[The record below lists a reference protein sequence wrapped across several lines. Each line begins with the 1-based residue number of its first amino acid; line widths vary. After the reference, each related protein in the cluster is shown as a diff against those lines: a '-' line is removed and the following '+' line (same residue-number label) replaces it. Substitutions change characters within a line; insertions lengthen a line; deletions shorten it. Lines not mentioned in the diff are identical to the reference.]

1 MRIAC
6 LAGKTSHLALVVL
19 MLPLAVGCQ
28 QPRTRQALDLKQLT
42 RLDPARGVQD
52 SKTDL
57 LWYDATLLPVEG
69 RGWSET
75 EDFYDRLPAKS
86 KNVVRP
92 GVWGLSK
99 NSAGLCVRFVT
110 DSDRVAARW
119 TTTSKNMA
127 MDHMPATGVSGLD
140 LYVRDGGQWRWVAVG
155 RARSAPTNE
164 SVLAKDIPSGA
175 HEYMLYL
182 PLYNGIKSLE
192 IGVVPKAT
200 LARARPRPAG
210 HDRPMCFY
218 GTSIT
223 QGGCAPRPGMVYT
236 AILGR
241 WLDRPVINLGFSGNG
256 RMDPELAVLLGE
268 IDASIY
274 VLDTLPNMT
283 KQMVEERLESFVKA
297 LRKARPQTPIVLV
310 ESVPYQG
317 EAFLTKQRQAVADKN
332 AALRKAYEN
341 LRANGVDNLVY
352 VTNRNL
358 TGIDGEGSV
367 DGVHLTD
374 LGYLRF
380 AKALEPVLRKAL
392 QE

>member
-1 MRIAC
+1 MRTACIA
-6 LAGKTSHLALVVL
+6 GRTSHPALAVL
-19 MLPLAVGCQ
+19 MLLPAVGCQ
-28 QPRTRQALDLKQLT
+28 QQTREALDLKGLT

-57 LWYDATLLPVEG
+57 LWYDATLLTVEG
-69 RGWSET
+69 RGWAET
-75 EDFYDRLPAKS
+75 EDFYDRLPAKA
-86 KNVVRP
+86 KEMVRKE
-92 GVWGLSK
+92 VWGLSK

-140 LYVRDGGQWRWVAVG
+140 LYVRDNDRWRWVAVG

-164 SVLAKDIPSGA
+164 AVLVADIPAGA

-192 IGVVPKAT
+192 IGVVRKAF
-200 LARARPRPAG
+200 LAQPRPRPAG
-210 HDRPMCFY
+210 YDRPMCFY

-223 QGGCAPRPGMVYT
+223 QGGCASRPGMVYT

-268 IDASIY
+268 IDASVYI
-274 VLDTLPNMT
+274 LDTLPNMT
-283 KQMVEERLESFVKA
+283 RQMIEDRTESFVRA
-297 LRKARPQTPIVLV
+297 LSEARPGTPIVMV
-310 ESVPYQG
+310 ESVPHQG
-317 EAFLTKQRQAVADKN
+317 EAFLSKQRQAVVDKN
-332 AALRKAYEN
+332 AAWRKAYEN
-341 LRANGVDNLVY
+341 LKASGVRNLAY
-352 VTNRNL
+352 VTNRRL
-358 TGIDGEGSV
+358 TGTDGEAAV

-380 AKALEPVLRKAL
+380 AEALHPVLCKMLR
-392 QE
+392 Q

>member
-1 MRIAC
+1 MKC
-6 LAGKTSHLALVVL
+6 TWLVRRAAYPAVAAL
-19 MLPLAVGCQ
+19 MLLAIGCQ
-28 QPRTRQALDLKQLT
+28 QRQVREALDLKGLT
-42 RLDPARGVQD
+42 RLDSARGVQD

-57 LWYDATLLPVEG
+57 LWYDATLLTVEG
-69 RGWSET
+69 RGWTDT
-75 EDFYDRLPAKS
+75 EDFYDRLPAKA
-86 KNVVRP
+86 KDLVRKE
-92 GVWGLSK
+92 VWGLSK
-99 NSAGLCVRFVT
+99 DSTGLCARFVT

-140 LYVRDGGQWRWVAVG
+140 LYVRDGGRWRWVAVG

-164 SVLAKDIPSGA
+164 VVLAADIPAGA

-182 PLYNGIKSLE
+182 PLYNGIRSLE
-192 IGVVPKAT
+192 IGVVPRAA
-200 LARARPRPAG
+200 LAQPHPRPAG
-210 HDRPMCFY
+210 SDQPMCFY

-223 QGGCAPRPGMVYT
+223 QGGCASRPGMVYT

-241 WLDRPVINLGFSGNG
+241 WLGRPVINLGFSGNG

-268 IDASIY
+268 IDASVY

-283 KQMVEERLESFVKA
+283 KPMVEERLESFVKA

-332 AALRKAYEN
+332 LALRKAYEN
-341 LRANGVDNLVY
+341 LKAGGVRNLVY
-352 VTNRNL
+352 VTNEHL
-358 TGIDGEGSV
+358 TGTDGEGSV
-367 DGVHLTD
+367 DGSHLTD
-374 LGYLRF
+374 LGFLRF
-380 AKALEPVLRKAL
+380 AEALEPVLRRAL
-392 QE
+392 RQ

>member
-1 MRIAC
+1 MRTAC
-6 LAGKTSHLALVVL
+6 LAGRMSHPVLALLMVL
-19 MLPLAVGCQ
+19 PAVGCQ
-28 QPRTRQALDLKQLT
+28 QQAREGLDIKGLT
-42 RLDPARGVQD
+42 RLDPARGVHD

-57 LWYDATLLPVEG
+57 LWYDAALLTVEG
-69 RGWSET
+69 RGWAAT
-75 EDFYDRLPAKS
+75 EDFYDRLPAKA

-92 GVWGLSK
+92 EVWGLSK

-127 MDHMPATGVSGLD
+127 MDHMPASGVSGLD
-140 LYVRDGGQWRWVAVG
+140 LYVRDRNRWRWVAVG
-155 RARSAPTNE
+155 RARSAQTNE
-164 SVLAKDIPSGA
+164 VLLAGDVPAGA

-182 PLYNGIKSLE
+182 PLYNGIKALE
-192 IGVVPKAT
+192 IGVVPKAA
-200 LARARPRPAG
+200 LAQPAPRPAG
-210 HDRPMCFY
+210 LDRPMCFY

-223 QGGCAPRPGMVYT
+223 QGGCASRPGMVYT

-256 RMDPELAVLLGE
+256 RMDPELAVLMGE
-268 IDASIY
+268 IDASVY

-283 KQMVEERLESFVKA
+283 KQMVEERLESFVQA

-341 LRANGVDNLVY
+341 LKAGGVRNLIY
-352 VTNRNL
+352 VTNRSL
-358 TGIDGEGSV
+358 TGTDGEAAV

-380 AKALEPVLRKAL
+380 AEALEPVLRKAL
-392 QE
+392 RE